1 MAPHEPATVES
12 LRRRN
17 PEAATRRAGV
27 RVIISATFLGIGGIR
42 THLVLLCQLLRRH
55 GIGVTVFA
63 TDVRW
68 DAETM
73 TGLEKT
79 GVKFQLPPQWIR
91 ASRKL
96 SALYCGLTWPWLV
109 PGRAAAVYCISPGY
123 SHLLMH
129 RLKPAQALSI
139 NHEIVEPPDPQSA
152 DGKRAGKC
160 AARLDASVANSHKVA
175 RLMKGYW
182 PEKPIQVI
190 PFLTADAP
198 TPAPVRRRRA
208 GAEEPLRVIY
218 LGRLVEQKRPD
229 QLVRR
234 WGEITKHPALTGA
247 NLEIRGYDSD
257 GTMRTG
263 LQTFVTQNGLAE
275 RIHLHGEYAL
285 TELPGILDAVD
296 LVVLPSRWEGLP
308 LVLVEAMLK
317 GVPFVA
323 CAAGGTEE
331 LGENNPDVMVTGTD
345 WAEFEAGL
353 VAMAVKIR
361 AGGIDPVRLHG
372 WAEARYGYAAVS
384 ERWLECLCRPREFF
398 GVP

>member
-1 MAPHEPATVES
+1 MMAPHEPATVES

-182 PEKPIQVI
+182 PEKPIQARGRGG
-190 PFLTADAP
+190 P
-198 TPAPVRRRRA
+198 RRGGGAVA
-208 GAEEPLRVIY
+208 GDLS
-218 LGRLVEQKRPD
+218 
-229 QLVRR
+229 
-234 WGEITKHPALTGA
+234 GA
-247 NLEIRGYDSD
+247 
-257 GTMRTG
+257 
-263 LQTFVTQNGLAE
+263 V
-275 RIHLHGEYAL
+275 
-285 TELPGILDAVD
+285 
-296 LVVLPSRWEGLP
+296 
-308 LVLVEAMLK
+308 
-317 GVPFVA
+317 
-323 CAAGGTEE
+323 GGTEAPGSTGAA
-331 LGENNPDVMVTGTD
+331 LGGNHEASGLDGGEFGNP
-345 WAEFEAGL
+345 GL
-353 VAMAVKIR
+353 
-361 AGGIDPVRLHG
+361 
-372 WAEARYGYAAVS
+372 
-384 ERWLECLCRPREFF
+384 
-398 GVP
+398 